1 MTNTNR
7 LDLRLDP
14 SQGRKAVDRYVQ
26 GLTDRARDV
35 STSRPFV
42 AFVVVAAVVLGLY
55 FFLVAAPIYVS
66 QTSFSIRG
74 REQPAAAGMGLL
86 AGLSGQA
93 DSGGKEAAEL
103 SQFALSADMLNKLDA
118 RFNLR
123 KLYSQGRLDLLN
135 WMPASTSREGFL
147 HFYRKMVQVRVDRE
161 NNIVTIEVRSFDRK
175 SARDI
180 AEAIL
185 EMTAD
190 YVDGLSATVRHDTVR
205 SSEQE
210 LQKARNAVRDARLAM
225 TQYRTSTGLLDPIVT
240 AGATSG
246 TINGLQQQVVQTRA
260 ELATMLTVNT
270 PNSPQARQLQ
280 ARIGA
285 LEGQIAETQKK
296 VGDTSRSD
304 NLAKR
309 LYDYEGLLV
318 ANEYAEKQLV
328 AALGAYDNAL
338 AVASQRER
346 FLVRIVNPNLPDRPT
361 QPKRLLSF
369 LEALLV
375 VVAAY
380 GIIALA
386 VAGVRDH
393 QGI

>member
-1 MTNTNR
+1 M
-7 LDLRLDP
+7 
-14 SQGRKAVDRYVQ
+14 
-26 GLTDRARDV
+26 
-35 STSRPFV
+35 
-42 AFVVVAAVVLGLY
+42 
-55 FFLVAAPIYVS
+55 
-66 QTSFSIRG
+66 
-74 REQPAAAGMGLL
+74 
-86 AGLSGQA
+86 
-93 DSGGKEAAEL
+93 
-103 SQFALSADMLNKLDA
+103 
-118 RFNLR
+118 
-123 KLYSQGRLDLLN
+123 
-135 WMPASTSREGFL
+135 
-147 HFYRKMVQVRVDRE
+147 
-161 NNIVTIEVRSFDRK
+161 
-175 SARDI
+175 
-180 AEAIL
+180 
-185 EMTAD
+185 
-190 YVDGLSATVRHDTVR
+190 
-205 SSEQE
+205 
-210 LQKARNAVRDARLAM
+210 
-225 TQYRTSTGLLDPIVT
+225 
-240 AGATSG
+240 
-246 TINGLQQQVVQTRA
+246 QTRA

-296 VGDTSRSD
+296 VADTSRSD

-369 LEALLV
+369 IEALLV